1 MEPAHTRAS
10 RRTPALVV
18 LVLAL
23 CLALAAGGL
32 LAWRQAHPAQALH
45 LEPAGDTGAA
55 PFLDA
60 AHAEPAT
67 FSDTVR
73 ASVIEASA
81 RRSVA
86 PATGTRTAGQRKAT
100 ISNTMPITGP
110 GNGSRSARAS
120 NSPASCSASSQAR
133 PCSVAISRHPWTG
146 SPAHPPR
153 CGLHATSAGKGARP

>member
-23 CLALAAGGL
+23 CLAVAAGGM

-81 RRSVA
+81 RAYLNAV
-86 PATGTRTAGQRKAT
+86 
-100 ISNTMPITGP
+100 
-110 GNGSRSARAS
+110 SRLM
-120 NSPASCSASSQAR
+120 R
-133 PCSVAISRHPWTG
+133 PMA
-146 SPAHPPR
+146 PPR
-153 CGLHATSAGKGARP
+153 VSEVGP